1 MAPLVP
7 LIGQRHAEVQAGR
20 GAGAAAARVRVAVSR
35 RRIAEEMNDNQKRL
49 EQPAVE
55 PSAAQRL
62 RYSRLSGKA
71 SAVWLVVCFG
81 LTAVLIPMV
90 FRLPRW
96 VNFEIVLAL
105 WWSVWLFVL
114 TWLLFTGR
122 LVTDDHQL
130 GKPGR
135 WLRFDF
141 SDLLPSLDLFDILT
155 FGHKLGDEMIG
166 CALGVLLI
174 AIVAVVWILIELAI
188 PVILFLLYF
197 VTRGMLAQVVNDR
210 HHCKGRPGRAL
221 SRGFLWAT
229 VYTAPLAAAVWYVHY
244 VYRFGHR

>member
-1 MAPLVP
+1 
-7 LIGQRHAEVQAGR
+7 
-20 GAGAAAARVRVAVSR
+20 
-35 RRIAEEMNDNQKRL
+35 MNDDQKRL
-49 EQPAVE
+49 GQPALQ
-55 PSAAQRL
+55 PTAAHRL
-62 RYSRLSGKA
+62 RLPRLSGKA
-71 SAVWLVVCFG
+71 SALWLGICFG

-96 VNFEIVLAL
+96 INFEFVLAG
-105 WWSVWLFVL
+105 WWSLWLFAL

-135 WLRFDF
+135 WFQFNF
-141 SDLLPSLDLFDILT
+141 SELLPSFDLFDILT
-155 FGHKLGDEMIG
+155 SGHKLGDEMIG

-174 AIVAVVWILIELAI
+174 ALVAVVWVLIELAI

-197 VTRGMLAQVVNDR
+197 ITRGMVAQVVNDR
-210 HHCKGRPGRAL
+210 HHCKGRLGRSL

-244 VYRFGHR
+244 VHRFRSGT